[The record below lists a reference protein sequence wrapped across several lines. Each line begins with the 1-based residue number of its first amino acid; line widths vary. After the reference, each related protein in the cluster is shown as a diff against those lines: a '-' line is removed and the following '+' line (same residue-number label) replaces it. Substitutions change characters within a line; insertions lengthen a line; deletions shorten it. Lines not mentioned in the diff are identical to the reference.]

1 MLPVLL
7 VWDVLASA
15 VGVPHSHPDMAGSD
29 NTYTQ
34 DFCFC
39 LLPRHIFATPKHLAL
54 PAHACSCCTEH
65 PRGQPGCSG
74 SPDPAEHTMK
84 HPQCDACMQQRAW
97 GQHCSVQPR
106 ITQQKASGPAAPQRS
121 AAGAAIPATRSELLL
136 LACSENRAKPSS
148 PLCCHTRAKGF
159 LLHLP

>member
-54 PAHACSCCTEH
+54 PAHACSRCTEH

-84 HPQCDACMQQRAW
+84 HPQCDACMQQRAR
-97 GQHCSVQPR
+97 GQHCSVQPQ

-148 PLCCHTRAKGF
+148 PLCCHTRGKGF